1 MKIEIDSETI
11 VFANKIHR
19 FDPVE
24 QAYDSARNVP
34 DDQLQDAFEW
44 TATYLA
50 ALAARMKNQTT
61 RETK

>member
-11 VFANKIHR
+11 VFANKIHK

-24 QAYDSARNVP
+24 QAYDTARNVP

-50 ALAARMKNQTT
+50 TLAARINNQP
-61 RETK
+61 TKK